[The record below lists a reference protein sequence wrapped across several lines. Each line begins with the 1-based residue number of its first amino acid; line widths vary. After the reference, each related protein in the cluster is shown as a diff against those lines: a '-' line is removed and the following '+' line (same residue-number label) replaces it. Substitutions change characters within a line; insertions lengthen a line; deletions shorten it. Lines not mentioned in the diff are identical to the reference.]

1 MKCLCFSALVAAQ
14 IIPLA
19 LCQKIFPA
27 DFALP
32 EAKPP
37 FIPNKEIHR
46 EFINC
51 HEHRRLAGGD
61 TCPESLRKASI
72 KQDLDK

>member
-1 MKCLCFSALVAAQ
+1 LKCLCFSALVAAQ
-14 IIPLA
+14 FIPLA

-46 EFINC
+46 EFIN
-51 HEHRRLAGGD
+51 AMSTGGWQAVIHV
-61 TCPESLRKASI
+61 LKASE
-72 KQDLDK
+72 KLL